1 MNRKFKRK
9 AEKLGLPPI
18 TTTKNIKTGATAEM
32 YVVWNEQF
40 VPTLF
45 ITENN
50 GESRDIVYAIPAIQ
64 FIGHVAKLT
73 DEAFV
78 RFWESMDESVKR

>member
-1 MNRKFKRK
+1 VNRKFKRK

-18 TTTKNIKTGATAEM
+18 TTTKNIKTGAQAEM
-32 YVVWNEQF
+32 YVVWTDRY
-40 VPTLF
+40 VATLF
-45 ITENN
+45 IVESN

-64 FIGHVAKLT
+64 FIGHIAKLT

-78 RFWESMDESVKR
+78 RLWENTDGSAKR